1 MEKLIVM
8 GTGNAMVTR
17 CYNTCF
23 AIEKEGKY
31 LLVDGGGGN
40 TILRILS
47 EKGIA
52 SHNVSDI
59 FLTHA
64 HTDHIF
70 GLIWVIRRIAED
82 MLKGKNNGAVNI
94 YSHTHGISAL
104 KTMCEITLQKKM
116 LALFGERIVFHTVF
130 DGDKVE
136 VLGNEMRFFDILS
149 TKLDQFGFEMELLSG
164 KRLVCLGDEPCAK
177 EREDIVQNADWLLSE
192 AFCRYTDREKFKPY
206 EKHHA
211 TVKDACELAE
221 RAGVKNLVLWHS
233 EEETLDNRQALYTQ
247 EGKEYYSGAVYIP
260 KDGDVIEL
268 N

>member
-1 MEKLIVM
+1 MEKLIVL

-40 TILRILS
+40 AILRILS
-47 EKGIA
+47 ENGI
-52 SHNVSDI
+52 STNNVNDI

-82 MLKGKNNGAVNI
+82 MLKGKNSGNVNI
-94 YSHTHGISAL
+94 YSHAHGINAL
-104 KTMCEITLQKKM
+104 ETICRMTLQKKM
-116 LALFGERIVFHTVF
+116 IALFGERIIFNTVS
-130 DGDKVE
+130 DGDKTQIM
-136 VLGNEMRFFDILS
+136 GNEMLFFDIRS
-149 TKLDQFGFEMELLSG
+149 TKLDQFGFEMKLSDG
-164 KRLVCLGDEPCAK
+164 KRLVCLGDEPCCAECEPIAK
-177 EREDIVQNADWLLSE
+177 NADWLLSE
-192 AFCRYTDREKFKPY
+192 AFCRYEDREKFKPY

-221 RAGVKNLVLWHS
+221 RMGVENLVIWHS
-233 EEETLDNRQALYTQ
+233 EEETLDQRQVLYSK
-247 EGKEYYSGAVYIP
+247 EGREYYHGGLYVPS
-260 KDGDVIEL
+260 DGDTIPL
-268 N
+268 I